1 MIYIGID
8 PGLNGAVAFINEDVL
23 GNCKDTD
30 GSGLLVEVFDTPT
43 LEVDSSGKVRNKYN
57 TAAMAD
63 LLAPYLEIPPYQRG
77 RSLVILESVH
87 SMPKQ
92 GVASSFTFGEG
103 LGMWK
108 GIIAAYRLP
117 LELPSPQ
124 RWKKEMMAD
133 MGKDKDASRLRA
145 IQLFPVVANRL
156 DRKKDDGRAEALL
169 LAEYGRRLRKVA

>member
-1 MIYIGID
+1 
-8 PGLNGAVAFINEDVL
+8 
-23 GNCKDTD
+23 
-30 GSGLLVEVFDTPT
+30 
-43 LEVDSSGKVRNKYN
+43 
-57 TAAMAD
+57 
-63 LLAPYLEIPPYQRG
+63 
-77 RSLVILESVH
+77 
-87 SMPKQ
+87 
-92 GVASSFTFGEG
+92 
-103 LGMWK
+103 MWK